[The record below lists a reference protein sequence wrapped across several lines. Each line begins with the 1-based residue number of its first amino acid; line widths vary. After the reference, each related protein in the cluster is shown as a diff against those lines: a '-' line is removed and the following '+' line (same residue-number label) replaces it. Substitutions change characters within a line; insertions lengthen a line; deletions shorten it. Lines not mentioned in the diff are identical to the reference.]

1 MNTVEIN
8 KVIVCRDRLGLKSTY
23 KEMKEETEAI
33 QSKHSGAKETF
44 FLGNVTVRISIGVVF
59 TGLYLCQNIKLYT

>member
-1 MNTVEIN
+1 MRGAMNTVEIN

-33 QSKHSGAKETF
+33 QSKHSRAKETF
-44 FLGNVTVRISIGVVF
+44 FWVM
-59 TGLYLCQNIKLYT
+59 